1 MIMIPKVLNPD
12 ETDTMNPMADV
23 RNYGAGNE
31 AGIQSGPKDK
41 DEDAG
46 EQRDDIYD
54 DIETTDDYS
63 EAEPLPDEIAN
74 PKEMEDEMA

>member
-1 MIMIPKVLNPD
+1 MIPKVLNTE
-12 ETDTMNPMADV
+12 ETDTLNPMADV

-31 AGIQSGPKDK
+31 AGEQSGPKDK
-41 DEDAG
+41 DDED
-46 EQRDDIYD
+46 DDKDKIYD

-74 PKEMEDEMA
+74 PEELDDEDEMA